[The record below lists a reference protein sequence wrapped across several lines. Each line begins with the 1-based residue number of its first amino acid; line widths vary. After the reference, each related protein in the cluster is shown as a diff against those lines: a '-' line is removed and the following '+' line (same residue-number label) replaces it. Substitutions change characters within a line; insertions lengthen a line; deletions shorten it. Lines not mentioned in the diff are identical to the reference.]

1 MTALAT
7 HVTGLPVIPAV
18 LERVASLERVSLR
31 PESLLPCAK
40 RRHLQWAP
48 LAPGKDEK
56 RQPICSRLDRR

>member
-1 MTALAT
+1 
-7 HVTGLPVIPAV
+7 
-18 LERVASLERVSLR
+18 VSLR